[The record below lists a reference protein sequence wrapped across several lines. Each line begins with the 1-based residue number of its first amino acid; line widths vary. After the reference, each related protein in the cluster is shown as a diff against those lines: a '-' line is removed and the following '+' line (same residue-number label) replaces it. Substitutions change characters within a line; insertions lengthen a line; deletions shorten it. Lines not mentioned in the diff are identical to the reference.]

1 MLPKVEINDEFQGD
15 TPPVIAG
22 GYELQVRGG
31 PPAWV
36 NGPLGWVSLVG
47 LLGLLYVP
55 GAQMSRNYGIR
66 PDHRQVYIPPEE
78 KFSRAFMLFSLISG
92 AIVLGVLLAGMLAL
106 AQLLVWVMP

>member
-1 MLPKVEINDEFQGD
+1 M
-15 TPPVIAG
+15 
-22 GYELQVRGG
+22 RSG

-36 NGPLGWVSLVG
+36 NGPLGWVPVVG
-47 LLGLLYVP
+47 LLGLLHVP

-66 PDHRQVYIPPEE
+66 PGQVYIPPEE